1 MIDLYMVGVIRW
13 IVYMVM
19 PAFAPRMDTQSKTTT
34 LKELVN
40 FFATFM
46 NYITTK
52 KHRHHWLALFL
63 CLCLSV
69 REEAQ
74 SKMTM
79 LK

>member
-1 MIDLYMVGVIRW
+1 MV
-13 IVYMVM
+13 VM
-19 PAFAPRMDTQSKTTT
+19 PAFAPRMDTQSKTTM
-34 LKELVN
+34 LKNLVD

-52 KHRHHWLALFL
+52 KHRHHLLALFS

-69 REEAQ
+69 MEEAQ